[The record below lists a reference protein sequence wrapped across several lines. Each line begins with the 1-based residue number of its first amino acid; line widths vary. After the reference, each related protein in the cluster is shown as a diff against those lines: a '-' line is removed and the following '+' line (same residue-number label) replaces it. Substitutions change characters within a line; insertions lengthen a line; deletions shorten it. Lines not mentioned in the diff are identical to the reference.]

1 MAVSTFA
8 LATLGRIKTELDIA
22 DNDVNTRRD
31 AWIERTIEQVTRD
44 FESSIGRGI
53 VARDYRQDLDG
64 SGRSTLFVP
73 QYPVLAIQT
82 LIIDIERKFDRSIDI
97 VPATSRAIDPLMDGA
112 IQVHNQWGIFSKG
125 NRNVRLFY
133 HAGYA
138 LLNVNFGSTQFAFS
152 EHASGGTRY
161 TVTIPPGEYDPITLG
176 SIVGSEMSVAGLNT
190 YRVNYITTN
199 RKFKIA
205 RTAGNAAA
213 TKLKVFANSG
223 TKTFLPIIGFNT
235 SADLTGATA
244 YTGGTSVKPKIPFDL
259 ERAAVS
265 MVVYHYDRSNY
276 GAARRQIRSESIGDY
291 SVSYTEK
298 FPPEVDSVLAKYR
311 GFYLD

>member
-8 LATLGRIKTELDIA
+8 LVTLGRIKTELDIA
-22 DNDVNTRRD
+22 DADINTRRD

-53 VARDYRQDLDG
+53 IARDYRHDLDG
-64 SGRSTLFVP
+64 TGRSTLFTP
-73 QYPVLAIQT
+73 QYPILAIQT
-82 LIIDIERKFDRSIDI
+82 LIVDIERKFERTIDI
-97 VPATSRAIDPLMDGA
+97 IPATSRAINPSMDGA
-112 IQVHNQWGIFSKG
+112 VQIYNQWGVFGEG
-125 NRNVRLFY
+125 NRNVRIFY

-138 LLNVNFGSTQFAFS
+138 LLAVNFGSTQFAFS
-152 EHASGGTRY
+152 EHTTGGTRY

-176 SIVGSEMSVAGLNT
+176 SIVASEMSGAGLNT
-190 YRVNYITTN
+190 YQLNYVTTT
-199 RKFKIA
+199 RKFKMI

-244 YTGGTSVKPKIPFDL
+244 YTGGTSVKPKVPFDL

-265 MVVYHYDRSNY
+265 MVVYHFDRSNY

>member
-8 LATLGRIKTELDIA
+8 LATLGRIKTELNLTDS
-22 DNDVNTRRD
+22 VTTRD
-31 AWIERTIEQVTRD
+31 QWIERTIEQVTRD

-53 VARDYRQDLDG
+53 VARDYRHDLDG

-82 LIIDIERKFDRSIDI
+82 LILDIERKFDRSIDI

-112 IQVHNQWGIFSKG
+112 IQVYNLWGIFGKG

-138 LLNVNFGSTQFAFS
+138 LFNVNFGSTQFAFA
-152 EHASGGTRY
+152 EHTTGGTRY

-176 SIVGSEMSVAGLNT
+176 SIVSSEMSVAGLNT
-190 YRVNYITTN
+190 YQVNYITTN

-223 TKTFLPIIGFNT
+223 TKTFLPIIGFST

-244 YTGGTSVKPKIPFDL
+244 YTGGTSVKPRIPFEL

-276 GAARRQIRSESIGDY
+276 GAARRQIKSESIGDY
-291 SVSYTEK
+291 EVSYTEK